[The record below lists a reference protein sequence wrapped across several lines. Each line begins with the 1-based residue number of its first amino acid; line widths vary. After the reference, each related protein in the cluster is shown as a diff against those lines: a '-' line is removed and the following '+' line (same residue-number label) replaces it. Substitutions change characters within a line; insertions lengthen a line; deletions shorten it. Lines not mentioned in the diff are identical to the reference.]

1 MNDANAMLEIMEAC
15 YKAGGRGIEAVPGGA
30 VIDAIKVMKE
40 THSDYVVTG
49 STFPGPDDPKIDD
62 LVDVE
67 AKIIFAHGMVADKM
81 DERLHKL
88 VEEIESLGVIPGIA
102 LHNPAP
108 TLEYAIENLPQV
120 KAFLTPLNANG
131 LYMGDKEALEKIVDE
146 HKELYF
152 VGMKTLAAGKLDP
165 KEAYEYVLNHNICA
179 VTIGMVTVEE
189 AEVST
194 KIALEAL
201 QK

>member
-15 YKAGGRGIEAVPGGA
+15 YKAGGRGIEAVPGGS
-30 VIDAIKVMKE
+30 VIDAIKIMKE

-81 DERLHKL
+81 DERLNKL
-88 VEEIESLGVIPGIA
+88 VEEIESRGVIPGIA
-102 LHNPAP
+102 LHNPVP
-108 TLEYAIENLPQV
+108 TLEYALENLSQV
-120 KAFLTPLNANG
+120 KAFLTPVNADG

-146 HKELYF
+146 HKDLYF

-165 KEAYEYVLNHNICA
+165 NEAYEYISKHNVCA

-194 KIALEAL
+194 KIALNAL

>member
-30 VIDAIKVMKE
+30 VIDAINIMKE
-40 THSDYVVTG
+40 THSDYVITG
-49 STFPGPDDPKIDD
+49 STFPGPDPKIDD
-62 LVDVE
+62 LIDVE
-67 AKIIFAHGMVADKM
+67 AKIIFIHGMVSDKM
-81 DERLHKL
+81 DDKLNKL
-88 VEEIESLGVIPGIA
+88 VDEVASRGVIPGVA

-108 TLEYAIENLPQV
+108 TLEYALENLPQV
-120 KAFLTPLNANG
+120 KAFLTPLNASG
-131 LYMGDKEALEKIVDE
+131 LYMGDKEALEKIVDDN
-146 HKELYF
+146 KNLYF

-165 KEAYEYVLNHNICA
+165 KEAYEYISKHNICA

-189 AEVST
+189 AEIST